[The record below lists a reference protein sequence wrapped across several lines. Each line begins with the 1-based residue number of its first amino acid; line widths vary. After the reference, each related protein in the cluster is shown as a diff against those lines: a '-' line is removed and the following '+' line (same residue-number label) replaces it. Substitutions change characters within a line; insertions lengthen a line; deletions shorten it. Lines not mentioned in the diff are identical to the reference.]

1 MKILKSL
8 SNAVDPN
15 YWAERIGTMRI
26 KDSQSFKTG
35 AYDKAH
41 NSKLAQWTRSLTG
54 WRWWAWQLG
63 PCVLLFILIEKGLNM
78 IHMTMLPW

>member
-1 MKILKSL
+1 MKILKAL
-8 SNAVDPN
+8 SNAIDPN
-15 YWAERIGTMRI
+15 YWAERIGT
-26 KDSQSFKTG
+26 KTG
-35 AYDKAH
+35 VRGTSAYDKAL
-41 NSKLAQWTRSLTG
+41 NPRLAQGSRSLTG

>member
-1 MKILKSL
+1 ML

-15 YWAERIGTMRI
+15 YWAERIGT
-26 KDSQSFKTG
+26 KTG

-63 PCVLLFILIEKGLNM
+63 PCVLLYSYS
-78 IHMTMLPW
+78 